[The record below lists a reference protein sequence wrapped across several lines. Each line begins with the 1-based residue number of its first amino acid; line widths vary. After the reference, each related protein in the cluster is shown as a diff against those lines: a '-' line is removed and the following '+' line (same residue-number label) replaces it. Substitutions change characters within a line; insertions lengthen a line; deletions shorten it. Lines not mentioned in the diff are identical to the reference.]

1 MPQTPVSTTPL
12 THASVLAAAAAVV
25 LSAAAGCGPT
35 VHPVTLS
42 FTLADGK
49 PLTAG
54 AAVVHHA
61 TDPAVLGGGVI
72 EADGTCRLMLRGRS
86 APGLP
91 AGTYRVGVSGVAPAD
106 IDEPSPPL
114 PFDPI
119 YTNPPASGLTLVV
132 GPGSPGKTAFSLGDK
147 R

>member
-1 MPQTPVSTTPL
+1 MRGVLANRLRMAETLTFAAQGQSGSRKTVAEVPL
-12 THASVLAAAAAVV
+12 TG
-25 LSAAAGCGPT
+25 LS
-35 VHPVTLS
+35 L
-42 FTLADGK
+42 
-49 PLTAG
+49 G

-72 EADGTCRLMLRGRS
+72 EADGTCRPMLRGRS

-91 AGTYRVGVSGVAPAD
+91 AGTYRVGVSGAAPAD

-114 PFDPI
+114 PFEPI
-119 YTNPPASGLTLVV
+119 YTNPAASGLTLVV
-132 GPGSPGKTAFSLGDK
+132 GPGSPGKTSFSLGDK